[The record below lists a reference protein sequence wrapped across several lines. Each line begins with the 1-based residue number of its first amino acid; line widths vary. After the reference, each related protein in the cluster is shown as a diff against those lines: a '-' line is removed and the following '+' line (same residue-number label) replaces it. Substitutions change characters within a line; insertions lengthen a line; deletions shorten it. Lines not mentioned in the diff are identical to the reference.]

1 MTRTTRE
8 QIQDETASESSKS
21 ALLIFGE
28 KFVRSL
34 AKLWIGAGIAV
45 AIVGIA
51 WLTYSYRHGDA
62 AAHADATALPQ
73 VTVSNPLVR
82 ELDARLGFL
91 GQFSAVER
99 VELRAQVG
107 GTLTEIHFQDG
118 DIAHKGDLL
127 FTIDPRP
134 YEIRLAQA
142 NAQLENATARLV
154 LADRELGRA
163 QVLKRNDVVAPQNV
177 DQRTADQRAAQAS
190 VDDAKAQIRDAEFD
204 IDHCRITAPFTG
216 RIGTH
221 LVSVGNLI
229 AGSRAATSPTTLLAT
244 LVSLDP
250 IHLDFDMSEPDYL
263 AFSRD
268 RAKLKGSQADTV
280 ELALSDETQFQR
292 QGKLDFVDNV
302 LDRSSGTIHA
312 RATVPNPDLLLT
324 PGEFA
329 RVRLAVGTPAPTL
342 LVPDSAVLPD
352 QSRHLVMTVSPDG
365 TVVPK
370 QVEVGDIRG
379 GLRVIRSGLTP
390 NDRVIIDALPYATPG
405 SKVEAQDGA
414 IRYAAAGQD

>member
-1 MTRTTRE
+1 VNDTSNRLEAGEYGQRTGR
-8 QIQDETASESSKS
+8 
-21 ALLIFGE
+21 
-28 KFVRSL
+28 RSL

-45 AIVGIA
+45 AILGIA
-51 WLTYSYRHGDA
+51 WLTYSYRHGGA
-62 AAHADATALPQ
+62 TTHADATALPQ

-118 DIAHKGDLL
+118 DIVHKGDLL

-154 LADRELGRA
+154 LADRELARA
-163 QVLKRNDVVAPQNV
+163 QVLKRNDVVTAQNV

-190 VDDAKAQIRDAEFD
+190 VDDAKAQIRDAQFD
-204 IDHCRITAPFTG
+204 IEHCRITVPFTG

-250 IHLDFDMSEPDYL
+250 IHLDFDMSESDYL

-268 RAKLKGSQADTV
+268 RAKLKGSQANTV

-292 QGKLDFVDNV
+292 QSKLDFVDNV

-390 NDRVIIDALPYATPG
+390 NDRVIIDSLPYATPG

-414 IRYAAAGQD
+414 MRYAAAGQD